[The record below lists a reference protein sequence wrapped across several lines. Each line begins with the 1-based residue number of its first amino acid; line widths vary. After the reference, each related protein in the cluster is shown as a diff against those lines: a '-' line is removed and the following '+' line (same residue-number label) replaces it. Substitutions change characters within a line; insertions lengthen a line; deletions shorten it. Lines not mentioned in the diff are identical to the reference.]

1 MLKIRKG
8 LDSDAEVIFELINE
22 LAVYENAPDEVTLSL
37 EEFKNDGWGELPKFR
52 TLVAELNS
60 TVLGFALFYSR
71 YSTWK
76 GTTIFLEDFVVKES
90 FRKNGIGQE
99 LFLALKELA
108 KEENAG
114 RLEWQVLDWNTPA
127 INFYK
132 KHGSRLDETWLN
144 AKFTFEDL
152 QA

>member
-1 MLKIRKG
+1 
-8 LDSDAEVIFELINE
+8 
-22 LAVYENAPDEVTLSL
+22 
-37 EEFKNDGWGELPKFR
+37 
-52 TLVAELNS
+52 
-60 TVLGFALFYSR
+60 
-71 YSTWK
+71 
-76 GTTIFLEDFVVKES
+76 
-90 FRKNGIGQE
+90 RKNGIGQE